1 VYLARIC
8 AFQVME
14 LVAYPFAEGVR
25 AFTTLCAS
33 RAEQAGTNQPF
44 FEHASAAA
52 LWAIKLYEQKER
64 EAAAKALAEGPSLA
78 LRALAFASQRAEE
91 AGARARARAAEKLSE
106 LQARNAARQGRV
118 NSALSDEAGTGNRRA
133 NQGDVPPKPLLLA
146 VLKPPCSALEWEEM
160 LPALRQ
166 AAASRGG
173 IGSGVAGSTDAGLVV
188 VGAGLDVCN
197 GFYKHVP
204 DDALANGKPFFRND
218 DRSVPFF
225 QQTTIGWSDT
235 EWTRKKGYPEGV
247 GCWGIA
253 YDGHHRYMARG
264 DSPFPPTTGWEVRE
278 DPKWKYPSV
287 APTLDL
293 AHMAVPHTE
302 RLLRGVHPEAVAKVL
317 LALMQLDDCD
327 ESGLDAAAASAAH
340 IRSQLV
346 DDSSAESV
354 SMREAKP
361 EMCGDLDVI
370 LNDIPRTWLD
380 WQIETVGE
388 SGRFSAEDLRVILD
402 AQVCA
407 AESDLGAVGY
417 SQGMAD
423 LAAWLLMRPLSRTAA
438 YSALRRFSSLPLL
451 RLCWRLDLDE
461 WDALGAAARALPCI
475 CRCIT
480 RALNPTSLP
489 VARTLP
495 LYLRSISPA
504 GELHTALIRR
514 DRPVVAAHLD
524 RIGISAA
531 IYLPEWLMPI
541 WCRSLSEEC
550 VAVVF
555 SLMLLEGDAVILLV
569 ASAVIACI
577 EAELLA
583 TRDIAVARKLMSDA
597 PQRISLPALVGALAA
612 CTLTQA
618 DLAPL
623 CAFPNMEGLAPP
635 GLARTLSSLQL
646 MTNLAWDRS
655 SLQPSPTSP
664 AGHGEPESKAAIDMD

>member
-1 VYLARIC
+1 
-8 AFQVME
+8 ME

-317 LALMQLDDCD
+317 LALMQLDDRD

-461 WDALGAAARALPCI
+461 WDALGAAARARSRAFAGVSPVPSTPHLCPSPVRSPSPPQESSIQPSSDEIGRWSPRTWTGSASPPPSTCPSGS
-475 CRCIT
+475 CRSGADRSPRNASLSSFRSCSS
-480 RALNPTSLP
+480 RAMRSSSSSQAPSSHASRRSSSRRAT
-489 VARTLP
+489 
-495 LYLRSISPA
+495 LRSLGSSCPMHLNA
-504 GELHTALIRR
+504 SRSQLSSALLR
-514 DRPVVAAHLD
+514 
-524 RIGISAA
+524 
-531 IYLPEWLMPI
+531 
-541 WCRSLSEEC
+541 
-550 VAVVF
+550 
-555 SLMLLEGDAVILLV
+555 
-569 ASAVIACI
+569 
-577 EAELLA
+577 
-583 TRDIAVARKLMSDA
+583 
-597 PQRISLPALVGALAA
+597 
-612 CTLTQA
+612 
-618 DLAPL
+618 
-623 CAFPNMEGLAPP
+623 
-635 GLARTLSSLQL
+635 LAR
-646 MTNLAWDRS
+646 
-655 SLQPSPTSP
+655 
-664 AGHGEPESKAAIDMD
+664 

>member
-1 VYLARIC
+1 
-8 AFQVME
+8 
-14 LVAYPFAEGVR
+14 
-25 AFTTLCAS
+25 
-33 RAEQAGTNQPF
+33 
-44 FEHASAAA
+44 
-52 LWAIKLYEQKER
+52 
-64 EAAAKALAEGPSLA
+64 
-78 LRALAFASQRAEE
+78 
-91 AGARARARAAEKLSE
+91 
-106 LQARNAARQGRV
+106 
-118 NSALSDEAGTGNRRA
+118 
-133 NQGDVPPKPLLLA
+133 
-146 VLKPPCSALEWEEM
+146 
-160 LPALRQ
+160 
-166 AAASRGG
+166 
-173 IGSGVAGSTDAGLVV
+173 
-188 VGAGLDVCN
+188 
-197 GFYKHVP
+197 
-204 DDALANGKPFFRND
+204 
-218 DRSVPFF
+218 
-225 QQTTIGWSDT
+225 
-235 EWTRKKGYPEGV
+235 
-247 GCWGIA
+247 
-253 YDGHHRYMARG
+253 MARG

-317 LALMQLDDCD
+317 LALMQLDDRD

-346 DDSSAESV
+346 DDSSTESI

-480 RALNPTSLP
+480 RALNPTSPP

-495 LYLRSISPA
+495 SHVRSISPS
-504 GELHTALIRR
+504 
-514 DRPVVAAHLD
+514 HL
-524 RIGISAA
+524 RSTYISA
-531 IYLPEWLMPI
+531 PFRPHT
-541 WCRSLSEEC
+541 S
-550 VAVVF
+550 
-555 SLMLLEGDAVILLV
+555 
-569 ASAVIACI
+569 
-577 EAELLA
+577 
-583 TRDIAVARKLMSDA
+583 
-597 PQRISLPALVGALAA
+597 
-612 CTLTQA
+612 
-618 DLAPL
+618 APL
-623 CAFPNMEGLAPP
+623 TFSAPSP
-635 GLARTLSSLQL
+635 PQENSI
-646 MTNLAWDRS
+646 
-655 SLQPSPTSP
+655 QPSSDETGRWSP
-664 AGHGEPESKAAIDMD
+664 RTWTG

>member
-495 LYLRSISPA
+495 ISPA

>member
-1 VYLARIC
+1 MYLARIC
-8 AFQVME
+8 AYQVME

-52 LWAIKLYEQKER
+52 LWAIKLHEQKER

-106 LQARNAARQGRV
+106 LQARNTARQGRV
-118 NSALSDEAGTGNRRA
+118 NSAMSDEAGTGNRRA

-146 VLKPPCSALEWEEM
+146 VLKPPCSAPEWEEM

-173 IGSGVAGSTDAGLVV
+173 AGSWVAGSTDAGLVV
-188 VGAGLDVCN
+188 AGAGLDVCN
-197 GFYKHVP
+197 GFYRYVP
-204 DDALANGKPFFRND
+204 DDALANGKSFFRND

-278 DPKWKYPSV
+278 DPNWKYPAV

-317 LALMQLDDCD
+317 LALMQLDDRD

-346 DDSSAESV
+346 DDSSTESI

-402 AQVCA
+402 AQVRVSRQSPQAIFPGDFPGNLPWHLPCA
-407 AESDLGAVGY
+407 S
-417 SQGMAD
+417 
-423 LAAWLLMRPLSRTAA
+423 RPR
-438 YSALRRFSSLPLL
+438 YEFRRFPRNLHLHCACRSVLPS
-451 RLCWRLDLDE
+451 
-461 WDALGAAARALPCI
+461 
-475 CRCIT
+475 
-480 RALNPTSLP
+480 PTS
-489 VARTLP
+489 
-495 LYLRSISPA
+495 
-504 GELHTALIRR
+504 
-514 DRPVVAAHLD
+514 
-524 RIGISAA
+524 
-531 IYLPEWLMPI
+531 
-541 WCRSLSEEC
+541 
-550 VAVVF
+550 
-555 SLMLLEGDAVILLV
+555 
-569 ASAVIACI
+569 
-577 EAELLA
+577 ELLA
-583 TRDIAVARKLMSDA
+583 TLRGWR
-597 PQRISLPALVGALAA
+597 
-612 CTLTQA
+612 
-618 DLAPL
+618 
-623 CAFPNMEGLAPP
+623 
-635 GLARTLSSLQL
+635 
-646 MTNLAWDRS
+646 
-655 SLQPSPTSP
+655 TSP
-664 AGHGEPESKAAIDMD
+664 HGS

>member
-1 VYLARIC
+1 VWQVSVPAAWHGCAARAPLLERGDQICDEARAVNLHRHANEWRGGILA
-8 AFQVME
+8 
-14 LVAYPFAEGVR
+14 
-25 AFTTLCAS
+25 
-33 RAEQAGTNQPF
+33 
-44 FEHASAAA
+44 AAA
-52 LWAIKLYEQKER
+52 LSC
-64 EAAAKALAEGPSLA
+64 LA
-78 LRALAFASQRAEE
+78 
-91 AGARARARAAEKLSE
+91 
-106 LQARNAARQGRV
+106 
-118 NSALSDEAGTGNRRA
+118 
-133 NQGDVPPKPLLLA
+133 
-146 VLKPPCSALEWEEM
+146 
-160 LPALRQ
+160 
-166 AAASRGG
+166 
-173 IGSGVAGSTDAGLVV
+173 
-188 VGAGLDVCN
+188 
-197 GFYKHVP
+197 
-204 DDALANGKPFFRND
+204 
-218 DRSVPFF
+218 
-225 QQTTIGWSDT
+225 
-235 EWTRKKGYPEGV
+235 GV

-495 LYLRSISPA
+495 ISPA

-655 SLQPSPTSP
+655 SLQPTPTSP

>member
-1 VYLARIC
+1 MYLARIC

-133 NQGDVPPKPLLLA
+133 NQGDVPPKQLLLA

-317 LALMQLDDCD
+317 LALMQLDDRD

-495 LYLRSISPA
+495 ISPA

-646 MTNLAWDRS
+646 MANLAWDRS

>member
-204 DDALANGKPFFRND
+204 DDALANGKPYFRND

-235 EWTRKKGYPEGV
+235 EWTRKKGYPESV

-317 LALMQLDDCD
+317 LALMQLDDRD

-495 LYLRSISPA
+495 ISPA

>member
-1 VYLARIC
+1 
-8 AFQVME
+8 ME

-118 NSALSDEAGTGNRRA
+118 NSAMSDEAGTGNRRA

-327 ESGLDAAAASAAH
+327 ESGLDTAAASAAH

-489 VARTLP
+489 VARTLHLP
-495 LYLRSISPA
+495 RRRAPYSPHPTRSAGGRRAPGPDRHLRRNLPA
-504 GELHTALIRR
+504 R
-514 DRPVVAAHLD
+514 VAHAD
-524 RIGISAA
+524 
-531 IYLPEWLMPI
+531 
-541 WCRSLSEEC
+541 
-550 VAVVF
+550 
-555 SLMLLEGDAVILLV
+555 LV
-569 ASAVIACI
+569 
-577 EAELLA
+577 
-583 TRDIAVARKLMSDA
+583 
-597 PQRISLPALVGALAA
+597 PISLRGMRRCRLFAHAPRGRCGHPPRRKRRHRMHRGGAPR
-612 CTLTQA
+612 
-618 DLAPL
+618 D
-623 CAFPNMEGLAPP
+623 
-635 GLARTLSSLQL
+635 ARHCG
-646 MTNLAWDRS
+646 R
-655 SLQPSPTSP
+655 
-664 AGHGEPESKAAIDMD
+664 